1 MKHEKALMMY
11 PMLLQMRDSVL
22 EQEALVAVELGLQK
36 LDKFDTEHHVFYE
49 NRCQRD
55 TVRGGQ
61 SGKLAWDIA
70 KIKPHATRG
79 LKAWWNNMD
88 ARDEGARKE
97 QTYFHGRFSRD
108 AG

>member
-1 MKHEKALMMY
+1 
-11 PMLLQMRDSVL
+11 MLLQMRDSVL

-49 NRCQRD
+49 NR
-55 TVRGGQ
+55 

-70 KIKPHATRG
+70 KMNPHATRG